1 MKKMII
7 AILSLFMIMSF
18 VTLASAATVTAT
30 SASGG
35 AAITLADS
43 GAGPGV
49 TFNPSPS
56 TVMSVATSA
65 TNFTIIGA
73 SSKTT
78 EDNGIEYG
86 VISGSNA
93 MYQMTQ
99 ANGGAVTDTTSTA
112 PGSLPSAD
120 FKDKNGNTAP

>member
-18 VTLASAATVTAT
+18 VTLASAATARTT
-30 SASGG
+30 SGG

-99 ANGGAVTDTTSTA
+99 ANGGAVTATTSTA

>member
-7 AILSLFMIMSF
+7 AIVSLFMIMSF
-18 VTLASAATVTAT
+18 ITLASAATVTAT

-56 TVMSVATSA
+56 TLISAA
-65 TNFTIIGA
+65 TNATLFTITAA

-78 EDNGIEYG
+78 TANGIEYG

-99 ANGGAVTDTTSTA
+99 AADNAVTASTT
-112 PGSLPSAD
+112 PGSLPSAN